1 MFVPCL
7 CAPYE
12 RTVYHC
18 YGSEAERDY
27 ALLERRSKL
36 NSLVG
41 RGAERKEVAKC
52 QLVKAVWDSHV
63 QFLGIS
69 TTEGPTLALTT
80 ASAAAAGAAA
90 AAVAPVAVMAETALE
105 EKEALYRCGMLP
117 MKILMLLLNEKRV
130 ISYSSVTST
139 CSYCSCY
146 CYCSYSCCCCCCFC
160 CFSCFCCCCCGGCNA
175 TTTAAAADFYFFIS
189 CSQEA

>member
-36 NSLVG
+36 DSLVG
-41 RGAERKEVAKC
+41 RGAGRKEVAKC

-69 TTEGPTLALTT
+69 TTEGPTLAPTT
-80 ASAAAAGAAA
+80 ASAAAA

-105 EKEALYRCGMLP
+105 EKEALYRCGM
-117 MKILMLLLNEKRV
+117 
-130 ISYSSVTST
+130 
-139 CSYCSCY
+139 
-146 CYCSYSCCCCCCFC
+146 
-160 CFSCFCCCCCGGCNA
+160 GGVV
-175 TTTAAAADFYFFIS
+175 
-189 CSQEA
+189 

>member
-1 MFVPCL
+1 MFVSCL

-36 NSLVG
+36 DSLVG
-41 RGAERKEVAKC
+41 RGAGRKEVAKC

-69 TTEGPTLALTT
+69 TTEGPTLAPTT
-80 ASAAAAGAAA
+80 ASAAAAAAAAA

-105 EKEALYRCGMLP
+105 EKEALYRCEMG
-117 MKILMLLLNEKRV
+117 V
-130 ISYSSVTST
+130 VV
-139 CSYCSCY
+139 
-146 CYCSYSCCCCCCFC
+146 
-160 CFSCFCCCCCGGCNA
+160 
-175 TTTAAAADFYFFIS
+175 
-189 CSQEA
+189 